1 MYVKNLFYV
10 ELRKSNPTA
19 KGYIFQNPLLM
30 ETDYKMI
37 MADARGDGFGARAK
51 PYN

>member
-1 MYVKNLFYV
+1 MISSYPFYFK
-10 ELRKSNPTA
+10 LRKSNPTA
-19 KGYIFQNPLLM
+19 KEYIFQNPLLM

-51 PYN
+51 PYD

>member
-1 MYVKNLFYV
+1 MISSYPFYFK
-10 ELRKSNPTA
+10 LRKSNPTA

-51 PYN
+51 PYD